1 MNPMTSPPKQSPAL
15 SNLIAGVLGGL
26 VVLVIGAILIE
37 TDVIDTGDSTTNVIR
52 QAPISQTATNPAA
65 SQDGK
70 TVQQI
75 YSQEGKGVV
84 YVHVCKSKKKDSEGV
99 ICSEESIGRAKKK
112 GGTYKF
118 KAPFF
123 DFPAFWLNSPGTDYW
138 QAHRISCEGDLSD
151 CRQEGPI
158 VKFRVA
164 G

>member
-1 MNPMTSPPKQSPAL
+1 MSARLTLAL
-15 SNLIAGVLGGL
+15 IVAGLL
-26 VVLVIGAILIE
+26 VVPSSAVAATKNGI
-37 TDVIDTGDSTTNVIR
+37 TPV
-52 QAPISQTATNPAA
+52 APKAGKSVPA
-65 SQDGK
+65 GK
-70 TVQQI
+70 RPTFKVRAQGQG
-75 YSQEGKGVV
+75 QVW
-84 YVHVCKSKKKDSEGV
+84 VHVCKSKKKDNTGV
-99 ICSEESIGRAKKK
+99 ICSKEAIGRAKKK

-123 DFPAFWLNSPGTDYW
+123 DFPAFWLNSPGTYYW